1 MPSTLSRRKSGVPS
15 VFAPGENLGDGGID
29 FRRSFSKTKGSHG
42 ACPVGNGMTDPFAIE
57 QFTKLFIPVAWTVK

>member
-1 MPSTLSRRKSGVPS
+1 MGAPLQMGRAARTS

-42 ACPVGNGMTDPFAIE
+42 ACPVGYGMTAPFAIE